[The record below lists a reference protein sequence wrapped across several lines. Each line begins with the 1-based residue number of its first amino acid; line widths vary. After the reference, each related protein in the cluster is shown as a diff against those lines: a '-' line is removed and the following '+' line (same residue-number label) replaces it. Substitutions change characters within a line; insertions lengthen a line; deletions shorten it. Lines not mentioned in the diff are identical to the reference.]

1 MRDGR
6 PNPDIWG
13 NIITCGEIAV
23 GIYEIVGTKKRGL
36 EVPKALAE
44 EILPESVME
53 QAAQDGEN
61 LCFTDPVSNAIVA
74 DALLE
79 QELVTD
85 PQAAAR
91 LDTIRQLDDVAYD
104 TAFEPPVSDY
114 ELDGLDLERQEF
126 TMKILDFDLEGSHFI
141 IEADISPRQEA
152 DDDMEC
158 QWLRYDFDN
167 TQVYKETDGAV
178 SPFQI
183 TAVAWAGYQLTA
195 DHALKD
201 VIGRISRNETGK
213 LTVHYVCPELQEFFD
228 ELKKYPAI
236 SGERTIP
243 YFIFHSGDIAKL
255 AYATNEFLYYEDSNY
270 MPLMFRTVDGTLVSD
285 NEFADMGL
293 YESEENVE
301 NGTEHI
307 LPFTDYGSDVES
319 ACDLEDEED
328 LEI

>member
-91 LDTIRQLDDVAYD
+91 LDAIRQLDDVTYD
-104 TAFEPPVSDY
+104 TGCRFEK
-114 ELDGLDLERQEF
+114 RQR
-126 TMKILDFDLEGSHFI
+126 K
-141 IEADISPRQEA
+141 
-152 DDDMEC
+152 DM
-158 QWLRYDFDN
+158 
-167 TQVYKETDGAV
+167 
-178 SPFQI
+178 
-183 TAVAWAGYQLTA
+183 
-195 DHALKD
+195 
-201 VIGRISRNETGK
+201 
-213 LTVHYVCPELQEFFD
+213 
-228 ELKKYPAI
+228 
-236 SGERTIP
+236 
-243 YFIFHSGDIAKL
+243 
-255 AYATNEFLYYEDSNY
+255 
-270 MPLMFRTVDGTLVSD
+270 
-285 NEFADMGL
+285 
-293 YESEENVE
+293 
-301 NGTEHI
+301 I
-307 LPFTDYGSDVES
+307 LPAAATVSTFLSRRARRGADGSAKTLPRRWKPLVIK
-319 ACDLEDEED
+319 AQL
-328 LEI
+328 LPGAA